1 MTRAQGLS
9 QEAQATSSVKDQMD
23 LMVLNLMDR
32 NRAELAAKFPGAD
45 VDAVIEKIR
54 NDIETFH
61 TTGRN
66 NEDLTFYN
74 DDQSIDLPNQ
84 ALLDHLS
91 LMRHEMRS
99 SATVIADR
107 AYNIDDPA
115 TEEELRQAIKD
126 MKKMGFTFEETV
138 KMFNQDI
145 KFSKSPTPHP
155 TENLSIEGIKAYMK
169 VVQAAETGE
178 GDPMARQANLETAIS
193 EMMLRDDISPQEKYS
208 ILDEID
214 LSDLYAETHNK
225 GVNRLERFIE
235 DTIEEEYGQR
245 PKISLDASLKS
256 WDYDSDG
263 KNNAEGFA
271 FMAKTSSTTMAA
283 LNLTIK
289 SIEEA
294 QANGLVPAANTQNI
308 QKTLEECRA
317 VKEALQP
324 IYDRSREITQTLANL
339 DPDARGEYY
348 EKVYNEEYAKMEHDF
363 GDIYDAVGTVN
374 RGSNFH
380 ERTVVSLRE
389 AVEGQAG
396 QTEREANPMDDAL
409 RVLRRNGVAIE
420 KGQPRQNDYKHID
433 IIHNLI
439 NHDKFREL
447 DILTAEELAEIDAV
461 NGFATP
467 EERGGL
473 TGDRKHELL
482 DKIAT
487 YVEQNGNRR
496 DIQNLLYE
504 ANPLTIDDNG
514 YPAQTRSLLD
524 RFKLRHFYPYKFE
537 DSINS
542 DAQPGSDERLH
553 FLFRVFDIRRG
564 SSMSLHEDRET
575 LPRKPDL
582 TVTFV
587 NHSGRERIERLRSMD
602 KDASV
607 PWYLD
612 RSSSK
617 DMIKSMTGPSD
628 AQKIGGPPAQ
638 NEIFWI
644 WGMGARN
651 AWDHKYF
658 EEHMFGCGM
667 ASDRFGADGATCS
680 DVKAQEMMEIVLEH
694 GPFDRTVPEHRR
706 FMRAALAESFTQQGR
721 NKRYAM
727 SSADQVADD
736 LSARIVDKV
745 HKRFELEGLVAP
757 GTYISPKPQ
766 FRDERVEGF
775 MRDLNANWIERFNRS
790 RMATRGE
797 YDEKGK
803 PVFVFDEFAD
813 KVTCPNI
820 MGYSNNGARPAAKGG
835 SAKKAMNVRAIE
847 NQQRHQISQLFAGSM
862 YGAGLMMK
870 EIGYAYRLENPD
882 PCQVKL
888 TDGDV
893 EDFLSHEYW
902 DFNIHTKTIA
912 AAAMVD
918 NTYSLEQI
926 GWANAKFDEL
936 YDVGRKVTFYKHPDK
951 KDEIRMVYEGDRQ
964 DLDSSQLYAAKLWYD
979 RLAYVSHMEAALTK
993 PGEGSPTLAD
1003 EPHTIMAAFRTEDGS
1018 PNIGVGARTQA
1029 RWPQAM
1035 EIAQEH
1041 MVNLPQFNAQ
1051 YAREAQWAADA
1062 QAGLSKAEILE
1073 RQGGEAGLRRSRA
1086 AFRAGT
1092 LPHVPYWSGQKR
1104 IGIEPKP
1111 DASIEDLMTPK
1122 AWADSHRDPH
1132 PDSGLKRFLDR

>member
-1 MTRAQGLS
+1 MTQAEGLS
-9 QEAQATSSVKDQMD
+9 QEAQATSIIKNQMD
-23 LMVLNLMDR
+23 LMVLDLMER
-32 NRAELAAKFPGAD
+32 NRDSLAEKFPGAD
-45 VDAVIEKIR
+45 VDDAVSRIR
-54 NDIETFH
+54 YDIEQFH
-61 TTGRN
+61 ENGRSN
-66 NEDLTFYN
+66 VVMTAYKADG
-74 DDQSIDLPNQ
+74 SIDTANQ
-84 ALLDHLS
+84 ALIDHLN

-107 AYNIDDPA
+107 VYNTDDPA
-115 TEEELRQAIKD
+115 TYDELRQAIKD
-126 MKKMGFTFEETV
+126 MKKMGFTYEETV
-138 KMFNQDI
+138 KFFNQDF

-169 VVQAAETGE
+169 VMEAAEA
-178 GDPMARQANLETAIS
+178 DPESREEAMETAIS
-193 EMMLRDDISPQEKYS
+193 AMMLRSDISPEEKYS

-235 DTIEEEYGQR
+235 DSIEEEFSKR

-283 LNLTIK
+283 LNLAIK

-294 QANGLVPAANTQNI
+294 QDNGLVPEANAASI

-317 VKEALQP
+317 VKEALKP
-324 IYDRSREITQTLANL
+324 IYKRSREITQTLADK
-339 DPDARGEYY
+339 DPEERGEYY
-348 EKVYNEEYAKMEHDF
+348 ERVYNEEYAKMEREF
-363 GDIYDAVGTVN
+363 GQIYDAVGTVN
-374 RGSNFH
+374 RGSDFH
-380 ERTVVSLRE
+380 ERTVISLRE
-389 AVEGQAG
+389 AVEAQAA
-396 QTEREANPMDDAL
+396 QTAREDNPMDDAL

-439 NHDKFREL
+439 NHDKFRAL
-447 DILTAEELAEIDAV
+447 DILSPEELAEIDSV
-461 NGFATP
+461 KGFATP

-487 YVEQNGNRR
+487 YVEQNGHRR
-496 DIQNLLYE
+496 DIQALLYE

-587 NHSGRERIERLRSMD
+587 NHSGRERVERLRTMD
-602 KDASV
+602 QESSI

-638 NEIFWI
+638 MEIFWI

-651 AWDHKYF
+651 AWDHKYY

-680 DVKAQEMMEIVLEH
+680 DVKVQEMMEIVREH
-694 GPFDRTVPEHRR
+694 GAFDRSIPEHRR
-706 FMRAALAESFTQQGR
+706 FMRAALTESFTQQGR

-727 SSADQVADD
+727 STADQVADD

-745 HKRFELEGLVAP
+745 HKRFELEGLVEP
-757 GTYISPKPQ
+757 GTYIKPKPA
-766 FRDERVEGF
+766 FRDQRVEGF
-775 MRDLNANWIERFNRS
+775 MRNLNDNWIERFNRS

-803 PVFVFDEFAD
+803 PLFVFDEFAD
-813 KVTCPNI
+813 QVTCPNI

-870 EIGYAYRLENPD
+870 EVGHAYRLQNPD

-888 TDGDV
+888 TDADI
-893 EDFLSHEYW
+893 EDFLNHEYW

-918 NTYSLEQI
+918 NEYSLKQI
-926 GWANAKFDEL
+926 GWANASFDEL
-936 YDVGRKVTFYKHPDK
+936 YEVGRKVTFYKHPDK
-951 KDEIRMVYEGDRQ
+951 KDEIRMVYEGDHEG
-964 DLDSSQLYAAKLWYD
+964 LTNSQLYAAKLWYD

-993 PGEGSPTLAD
+993 PGEGAPTLAD
-1003 EPHTIMAAFRTEDGS
+1003 EPATIMAAFRTEDGS
-1018 PNIGVGARTQA
+1018 PNFGVGARTQA

-1035 EIAQEH
+1035 QIAKEH
-1041 MVNLPQFNAQ
+1041 LVNLPQFEAQ
-1051 YAREAQWAADA
+1051 YARESQWAAD
-1062 QAGLSKAEILE
+1062 KAKRMNKGEVLD

-1104 IGIEPKP
+1104 IGIELKP
-1111 DASIEDLMTPK
+1111 DASIEMLMTPK
-1122 AWADSHRDPH
+1122 AKADSPMIEDP
-1132 PDSGLKRFLDR
+1132 DAGLRRALDR